1 MATLTFTTLKKITKT
16 MPVFNFIIPQTE
28 FYINTPGISI
38 SSGDG
43 LTYEADGKFFIL
55 NTNAKTIYFNDI
67 SFVKAQVRDPL
78 LRSRLDLIKVTE
90 NRRYQTETKQYIEY
104 NVKNNGQYI
113 GFLTIVTDLNN
124 IGSNK
129 PIIPLTKL
137 GFSAFYQV
145 QNIGAL
151 SYQYYGKSTND
162 PNKNVGIIDFT
173 FNLKC
178 YSDSNFLNE
187 INENVVISTIL
198 VNT

>member
-1 MATLTFTTLKKITKT
+1 

-28 FYINTPGISI
+28 FYINTPGISV
-38 SSGDG
+38 SHGDG

-55 NTNAKTIYFNDI
+55 NTNTKTIYFNDI

-90 NRRYQTETKQYIEY
+90 DVRYQTETKQSIQYTVQY
-104 NVKNNGQYI
+104 NGKLI
-113 GFLTIVTDLNN
+113 GLLTITTDLGL

-129 PIIPLTKL
+129 PLIPLTKI

-145 QNIGAL
+145 KNIGAP
-151 SYQYYGKSTND
+151 YQYYGKTTND
-162 PNKNVGIIDFT
+162 PHKNVGIIDFT

-178 YSDSNFLNE
+178 YSDTNFLNE
-187 INENVVISTIL
+187 INENVVISAIL
-198 VNT
+198 VNS